1 MRYFPNMPSSCLPS
15 IPFGSSQSVYIRYL
29 PHPHPPF
36 EGCQSL
42 PTHPHQGAR
51 TQSRMQQHET
61 CIQILTCCL
70 AKMDDG
76 ISWLKNVKTPAD
88 SQGLYLD
95 PAWAGAGFCC
105 RFALPSLAISGL
117 RQLGPPKAR
126 KRVSLVDL
134 LMFFWCPNV

>member
-88 SQGLYLD
+88 SQGYTSTLHGRALAFAAGLHCLLLLYQ
-95 PAWAGAGFCC
+95 ACG
-105 RFALPSLAISGL
+105 S
-117 RQLGPPKAR
+117 LGPR
-126 KRVSLVDL
+126 KLGRESA
-134 LMFFWCPNV
+134 WWIC